1 MITLAWVENEIEK
14 ALSEDATPRNV
25 YDLAALVAVQ
35 GFLLKRAAPKE
46 DEKPKETREE
56 REHREA
62 VLLTTHSADLDTI
75 PTIEQIEDAL
85 GAVAVNT
92 PEERK
97 RVQDARTWGKI
108 IRGSDN

>member
-46 DEKPKETREE
+46 EKPKETREE

-62 VLLTTHSADLDTI
+62 VLLTTHSTDLDTI